1 MLEFGAQSAVLF
13 LEIIGLTEVGL
24 LEEYAVSELIDPCGA
39 ILLDVGGLFRF
50 FLVLEVEVIEALHLL
65 GGQWVE
71 LFNFFGPLLD
81 L

>member
-1 MLEFGAQSAVLF
+1 M
-13 LEIIGLTEVGL
+13 EIIGLTEVRL
-24 LEEYAVSELIDPCGA
+24 LEEYAVSELVYACGA
-39 ILLDVGGLFRF
+39 VLLNVGGLLRL

-71 LFNFFGPLLD
+71 LLYFFGPLLD

>member
-1 MLEFGAQSAVLF
+1 M
-13 LEIIGLTEVGL
+13 EIIGLTEVRF
-24 LEEYAVSELIDPCGA
+24 LEEDAVSELVYPCGA
-39 ILLDVGGLFRF
+39 ILLDVGGLLRF

-71 LFNFFGPLLD
+71 LPYLFGPLLD